1 MGRPESCVVM
11 CPTDTWVGKHRKH
24 SGGRGN
30 AGGLCHHRANFDK
43 YHPGYFGKVG
53 MRNFHVHSNKLI
65 SYCPSIN
72 LDKLWTLVSEH
83 HKEKAA
89 ASKSKKVPVI
99 DCNRAGFFKVLGRES
114 CPSSQSSSKL
124 GCSREAQRRRSRKPE
139 VPASSQLKLKIKPN
153 FCILPVKPPENT

>member
-1 MGRPESCVVM
+1 M
-11 CPTDTWVGKHRKH
+11 D
-24 SGGRGN
+24 
-30 AGGLCHHRANFDK
+30 HRANFDK

-83 HKEKAA
+83 RKEKAA

-99 DCNRAGFFKVLGRES
+99 DCNRAGFFKVLGKGVL
-114 CPSSQSSSKL
+114 PKQPVIKKL
-124 GCSREAQRRRSRKPE
+124 GCSREAQRRR
-139 VPASSQLKLKIKPN
+139 
-153 FCILPVKPPENT
+153 

>member
-1 MGRPESCVVM
+1 MGGHGRI
-11 CPTDTWVGKHRKH
+11 GNHRKH

-72 LDKLWTLVSEH
+72 LDKLWTLVLSTTRRRQLLP
-83 HKEKAA
+83 KAKRFQSSA
-89 ASKSKKVPVI
+89 ATALVSS
-99 DCNRAGFFKVLGRES
+99 RSWARES

-124 GCSREAQRRRSRKPE
+124 GCSRAQRRR
-139 VPASSQLKLKIKPN
+139 
-153 FCILPVKPPENT
+153 

>member
-1 MGRPESCVVM
+1 MGFSTGRTETSAAMSTNKKKTRKLRGHVSHGHGRI
-11 CPTDTWVGKHRKH
+11 GKHRKH

-53 MRNFHVHSNKLI
+53 MRNFHVHANQLNT
-65 SYCPSIN
+65 YCPSIN
-72 LDKLWTLVSEH
+72 LDKLWPLVSEH

-99 DCNRAGFFKVLGRES
+99 DCNRAGYFKVLGKGVL
-114 CPSSQSSSKL
+114 PKQPVIVKL

-139 VPASSQLKLKIKPN
+139 
-153 FCILPVKPPENT
+153 